1 MSERA
6 SKRRSWRGLILIVAA
21 LSIGVGH
28 ASAGQRSSKVVRGV
42 VHDSAG
48 AGISRAQVSVA
59 GVTATTQDD
68 GSFSISVASSPAML
82 TVRRLGFYPGEMEI
96 EPESASAHPVDIA
109 LTPIAR
115 ALEPVTIHARREVY
129 SARLAGFNRRL
140 EQHTGNFI
148 TREQIEQNPDA
159 RLIDAIRRFPGVRV
173 VTLRGAQGRSV
184 TFAGSNCPPLVFLDG
199 FPATAG
205 AFDLD
210 MVELGSLEGVEVY
223 PTTTSIPPEL
233 MGPRG
238 PDRCGVIGL
247 WTSPSRAKERLSNA
261 DADDISSLVQSH
273 AVFTPEQ
280 VDVQAQ
286 YEAGSAD
293 PVYPV
298 SQLRAHVRG
307 RVVIEFVV
315 DTLGNVETPTIT
327 VVTSSNAAFVNAARA
342 AASHGRFEPA
352 ILGKRRV
359 RQVVRL
365 GLDFDPGALPPPPPD
380 SGPPIP
386 PSPLVRLSLRFGRNA
401 LSM

>member
-1 MSERA
+1 MVV
-6 SKRRSWRGLILIVAA
+6 LA
-21 LSIGVGH
+21 LSVGVGH
-28 ASAGQRSSKVVRGV
+28 ASAGQRASKVVRGV

-48 AGISRAQVSVA
+48 AGISRAHVSVA
-59 GVTATTQDD
+59 GVSATTQDD
-68 GSFSISVASSPAML
+68 GSFSISVASSPAVL

-96 EPESASAHPVDIA
+96 EPESASTHPIDIA

-115 ALEPVTIHARREVY
+115 ALEPVAIHARREVF

-148 TREQIEQNPDA
+148 TREQIEKNPNA
-159 RLIDAIRRFPGVRV
+159 RLIDAIRRLPGVRV

-184 TFAGSNCPPLVFLDG
+184 TFAGSNCPPLVFVDG

-210 MVELGSLEGVEVY
+210 MIELGSLEGVEVY
-223 PTTTSIPPEL
+223 STSTSIPPEL

-238 PDRCGVIGL
+238 PNGCGVIGL
-247 WTSPSRAKERLSNA
+247 WSSPSRAREQLSNA
-261 DADDISSLVQSH
+261 DADDIASLVQSH

-280 VDVQAQ
+280 VDIQAE

-298 SQLRAHVRG
+298 NQLRARVHG

-315 DTLGNVETPTIT
+315 DTIGNVEAPTIT
-327 VVTSSNAAFVNAARA
+327 VVTASNAAFVNSARTA
-342 AASHGRFEPA
+342 VAHGRFAPA
-352 ILGKRRV
+352 VLNKQHV

-365 GLDFDPGALPPPPPD
+365 GLDFDPGALPPPPTD

-386 PSPLVRLSLRFGRNA
+386 PTPLGRRSLRFGRNT

>member
-1 MSERA
+1 MTKRA
-6 SKRRSWRGLILIVAA
+6 NQGRSWRGLTIVVAA
-21 LSIGVGH
+21 LSVGVGH
-28 ASAGQRSSKVVRGV
+28 ASAGQRASTIVRGM

-48 AGISRAQVSVA
+48 AGISRAHVSVA

-68 GSFSISVASSPAML
+68 GSFSISVATSPAML
-82 TVRRLGFYPGEMEI
+82 TVRRLGFYPGEIEI
-96 EPESASAHPVDIA
+96 EPESTSAHPVDIS

-115 ALEPVTIHARREVY
+115 ALEPVTIHARREVF
-129 SARLAGFNRRL
+129 SARLADFNRRL
-140 EQHTGNFI
+140 EQHTGSFI
-148 TREQIEQNPDA
+148 TRDQIEQNPNA

-173 VTLRGAQGRSV
+173 TTLRGAQGRTV
-184 TFAGSNCPPLVFLDG
+184 TFAGSNCPPLVFVDG

-210 MVELGSLEGVEVY
+210 MIELGSLEGVEIY
-223 PTTTSIPPEL
+223 STTTSIPPEL

-247 WTSPSRAKERLSNA
+247 WSSPSRARERQSNA
-261 DADDISSLVQSH
+261 DAADVASLVQSH
-273 AVFTPEQ
+273 AVFTAEQ

-298 SQLRAHVRG
+298 NQLRARVPG

-315 DTLGNVETPTIT
+315 DTLGSVELPTIT
-327 VVTSSNAAFVNAARA
+327 VVTASNAAFVNSARTA
-342 AASHGRFEPA
+342 VARGRFTPA
-352 ILGKRRV
+352 VLSSHLV

-365 GLDFDPGALPPPPPD
+365 GLDFDPGALPPPPTD
-380 SGPPIP
+380 SSPATPLPPA
-386 PSPLVRLSLRFGRNA
+386 RLLFHSLRF
-401 LSM
+401 

>member
-1 MSERA
+1 MVV
-6 SKRRSWRGLILIVAA
+6 GA
-21 LSIGVGH
+21 LVVGIGH
-28 ASAGQRSSKVVRGV
+28 ASAGQRASKVVRGV

-68 GSFSISVASSPAML
+68 GSFSIPVAASPAVL

-115 ALEPVTIHARREVY
+115 ALEPVAIHARREVF

-140 EQHTGNFI
+140 EQHTGSFI
-148 TREQIEQNPDA
+148 TREQIEQNPNA

-173 VTLRGAQGRSV
+173 ITLRGAQGRTV
-184 TFAGSNCPPLVFLDG
+184 TFAGSNCPPLVFVDG

-223 PTTTSIPPEL
+223 STTTSIPPEL

-247 WTSPSRAKERLSNA
+247 WSSPSRVKERLSNE
-261 DADDISSLVQSH
+261 DADDISTLVQSH
-273 AVFTPEQ
+273 AVFTAEQ

-286 YEAGSAD
+286 YETGSAD

-298 SQLRAHVRG
+298 NQLRARVRG

-315 DTLGNVETPTIT
+315 DTLGSVEAPTIT
-327 VVTSSNAAFVNAARA
+327 VVTASNAAFVNAARTA
-342 AASHGRFEPA
+342 VAHGRFEPA
-352 ILGKRRV
+352 VLGKHHV

-365 GLDFDPGALPPPPPD
+365 GLDFDPGALPPPPTD

-386 PSPLVRLSLRFGRNA
+386 PSPLVRLSLRLRRNA